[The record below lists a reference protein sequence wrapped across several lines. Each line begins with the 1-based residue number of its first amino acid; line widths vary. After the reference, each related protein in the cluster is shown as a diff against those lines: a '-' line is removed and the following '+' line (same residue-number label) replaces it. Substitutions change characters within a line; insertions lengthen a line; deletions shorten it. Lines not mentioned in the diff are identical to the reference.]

1 MKLIEIPNQQ
11 MFFKTIY
18 MFVVSCTEAWVGYVL
33 THELHQ
39 LINQVCMIN
48 IWIKT
53 VIPTFNLFVKLAK

>member
-1 MKLIEIPNQQ
+1 MY
-11 MFFKTIY
+11 F
-18 MFVVSCTEAWVGYVL
+18 VSCTEAWVGYVL

-39 LINQVCMIN
+39 LINQVCIIN